1 MAVSSIHI
9 LTRIATVFEYQFG
22 LFNARRLLP
31 FGPGFRQER
40 QNIIEKA
47 TKNFLIN
54 VRKLCNDV
62 VSISE
67 GKEFYNPIEY
77 DNKNFCHSSS
87 QQSENFIDLPLF
99 SLSCNTID
107 TLNIKLTEPGFHTST
122 EVDLIE
128 IDAFWKFVIPNVSGQ
143 IIQSALRSDS
153 KDLLCNED
161 FQAYDSYEEVI
172 EFNESNEKYVCDD
185 ELQYIRTQQCI

>member
-1 MAVSSIHI
+1 MYATNNAVNS
-9 LTRIATVFEYQFG
+9 
-22 LFNARRLLP
+22 
-31 FGPGFRQER
+31 
-40 QNIIEKA
+40 
-47 TKNFLIN
+47 
-54 VRKLCNDV
+54 NDV
-62 VSISE
+62 NSRNL
-67 GKEFYNPIEY
+67 YNKI
-77 DNKNFCHSSS
+77 
-87 QQSENFIDLPLF
+87 NFIDLPLL
-99 SLSCNTID
+99 SLSCNAID
-107 TLNIKLTEPGFHTST
+107 TLNIKLTEPSFHTST

-143 IIQSALRSDS
+143 IIQSVEMKRIEKHKIRSSSLNSENDDVEYFISENNIDEMLNELVLSDS